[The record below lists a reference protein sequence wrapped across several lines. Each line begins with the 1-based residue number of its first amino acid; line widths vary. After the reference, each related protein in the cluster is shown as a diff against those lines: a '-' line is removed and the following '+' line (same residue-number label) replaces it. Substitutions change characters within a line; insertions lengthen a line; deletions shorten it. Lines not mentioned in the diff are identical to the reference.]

1 MMRCDA
7 MRCGNHRAEKQVM
20 MMMMMMIGVFGFG
33 NPLLT
38 LLLLLV
44 SSSDATHG
52 VGIIGAL
59 SRHRG
64 EVEGVPMPRSVFSFR
79 RRRRRR
85 GAPLHCSPPSL
96 IINQDRERGEHKEGS
111 DSRRLA
117 ATRSDVHGGGAMAA
131 ARAGGRGVG
140 VPVRVVALDRGD
152 GRAGRRVAREAGAL
166 LLLDGVEGLVGGR
179 GHGGHVGAAP
189 VPDGAVPGV

>member
-1 MMRCDA
+1 
-7 MRCGNHRAEKQVM
+7 
-20 MMMMMMIGVFGFG
+20 
-33 NPLLT
+33 
-38 LLLLLV
+38 
-44 SSSDATHG
+44 
-52 VGIIGAL
+52 
-59 SRHRG
+59 
-64 EVEGVPMPRSVFSFR
+64 MPRSVFSFR

-189 VPDGAVPGV
+189 VPDGAVPGVPVLLVGGDGGLFGLEGGVVEGGVGAHCCGYCCCCCWPKRVNVESGGGSGSDCFA